1 MNRMIIF
8 GAVLAV
14 AGCASEPTVQ
24 TGPNAEVTFD
34 GLHRVDNSAFRDAWV
49 DPDIDFSRYNKI
61 LPGGAFFEFRAVKKS
76 SGTTAGRISS
86 SQNEFWIDDDAK
98 EKFKD

>member
-1 MNRMIIF
+1 MNRLIIF

-14 AGCASEPTVQ
+14 ASCASEPTIQ

-34 GLHRVDNSAFRDAWV
+34 GLHRVDNSAFKDAWV

-61 LPGGAFFEFRAVKKS
+61 LPGGAFYQQPFVIADPAIVE
-76 SGTTAGRISS
+76 
-86 SQNEFWIDDDAK
+86 
-98 EKFKD
+98 